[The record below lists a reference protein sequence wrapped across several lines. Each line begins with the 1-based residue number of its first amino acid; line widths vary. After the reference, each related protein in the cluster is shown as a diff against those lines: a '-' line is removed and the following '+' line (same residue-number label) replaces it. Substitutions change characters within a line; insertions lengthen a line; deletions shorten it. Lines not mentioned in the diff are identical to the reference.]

1 MSMNKAKK
9 VTLGLSLVGLTT
21 GLVVSKKMIN
31 KIHGVSDRHKIKKVV
46 TNNFDGNEK
55 LLDVVDHLSDDE
67 INTVAKIIKKSD
79 I

>member
-31 KIHGVSDRHKIKKVV
+31 KIHKVSDRHKIKKVV

-55 LLDVVDHLSDDE
+55 LLDVVDHLSEDE
-67 INTVAKIIKKSD
+67 ISTVARIIKKSD

>member
-1 MSMNKAKK
+1 MNKAKK

-31 KIHGVSDRHKIKKVV
+31 KIHSVSDRHKIKKVV
-46 TNNFDGNEK
+46 KNKFDGNEK
-55 LLDVVDHLSDDE
+55 LLEVVDHLSEDE
-67 INTVAKIIKKSD
+67 ASTVARIINKSD

>member
-1 MSMNKAKK
+1 MNKAKK

-31 KIHGVSDRHKIKKVV
+31 KINGVSDRHKIKKVV
-46 TNNFDGNEK
+46 KNNFDGNEK
-55 LLDVVDHLSDDE
+55 LLDVVDHLSEDE
-67 INTVAKIIKKSD
+67 ISTVARIIKKSD

>member
-21 GLVVSKKMIN
+21 GLVVSKKIIN
-31 KIHGVSDRHKIKKVV
+31 KIHDVSDRHKIKKVV
-46 TNNFDGNEK
+46 KNNFDGNEK
-55 LLDVVDHLSDDE
+55 LLDVVDHLSEDE
-67 INTVAKIIKKSD
+67 ISTVARIIKKSD